1 MRTVL
6 QQYMYRLRHSQDLL
20 LLCSYNGVHYC
31 KKGAESSRCLC
42 CSVGKHHSWVVSRSD
57 TWTESVLP
65 HDAWHK
71 THCFV
76 KREVRRH
83 SSCWLKS
90 KSMFCFVFELFHWT
104 RRQVKH
110 CSNPI
115 RDHLTGLRFT
125 SGLRWDFNL
134 NLIFVVNHQ
143 NLYRHVSPVS
153 LCQIFGC
160 SVT

>member
-1 MRTVL
+1 MSRTRTLLSIQSLLVKMRTVL

-57 TWTESVLP
+57 TWGESVLP

-76 KREVRRH
+76 KREAGRLIFRRH
-83 SSCWLKS
+83 RKS
-90 KSMFCFVFELFHWT
+90 GDIPHVGWK
-104 RRQVKH
+104 
-110 CSNPI
+110 
-115 RDHLTGLRFT
+115 
-125 SGLRWDFNL
+125 
-134 NLIFVVNHQ
+134 VNQ
-143 NLYRHVSPVS
+143 
-153 LCQIFGC
+153 C
-160 SVT
+160 SVSCLNFFTEQEDRLNIALIPSEIILQVSGSHQGCAEILILI

>member
-1 MRTVL
+1 MIKWAEPEHCWAFRAWTEL
-6 QQYMYRLRHSQDLL
+6 QQYMYRLRLSLDLL
-20 LLCSYNGVHYC
+20 LSSYNE

-57 TWTESVLP
+57 TWRESVLP

-71 THCFV
+71 ALCFV
-76 KREVRRH
+76 KREAGRLIFRRHKVRRR

-90 KSMFCFVFELFHWT
+90 KSMFSLVFELFHWT

-110 CSNPI
+110 WSNPI

-125 SGLRWDFNL
+125 SGPRWDFNPTKTCWL
-134 NLIFVVNHQ
+134 N
-143 NLYRHVSPVS
+143 
-153 LCQIFGC
+153 
-160 SVT
+160 